1 MNRKPIKYSIGIL
14 VIGLLGYNSVY
25 FQPLDKKLADGNEI
39 SFDAKDYVEG
49 IWGNELRM
57 VYKDAPDIALLIDS
71 LEQNTVAAFET
82 YGYALGIGNIGYFRV
97 QGVGLVTAVNNN
109 NVLLQVGSH
118 VIEVETEFVYG
129 NAIRDAS
136 GLVKLN
142 DYDNSSDFN
151 SISESINEKI
161 RKELIPEFRSKVK
174 IGDKVRFEGAIE
186 LNKAHLK
193 LSRIEVIPITLQITE

>member
-1 MNRKPIKYSIGIL
+1 MNRKAIKYGIGIL
-14 VIGLLGYNSVY
+14 VIGLLGYNSIY
-25 FQPLDKKLADGNEI
+25 FQPLDKKLADNNEI
-39 SFDAKDYVEG
+39 SFDAKAYVDG

-71 LEQNTVAAFET
+71 LEHNTAAAFET

-97 QGVGLVTAVNNN
+97 KGEGMVTAVNNN